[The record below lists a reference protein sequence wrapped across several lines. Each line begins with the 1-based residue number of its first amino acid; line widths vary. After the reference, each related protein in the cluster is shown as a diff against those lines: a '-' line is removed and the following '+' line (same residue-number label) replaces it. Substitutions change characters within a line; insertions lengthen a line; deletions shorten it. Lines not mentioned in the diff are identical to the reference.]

1 MRISDLS
8 SDVCSSDLDQRLVER
23 EIGKDRD
30 DAGGHHDRLAA
41 DLVAKPAE
49 EDETGDDDR
58 QRGGDEE
65 IGGGAIDPGDPFE
78 IEERIEM
85 RGETD
90 PRLHR
95 DQIGRASCRE
105 SGCQY
110 VSISGVAGTVKKKN
124 TTKKQN

>member
-65 IGGGAIDPGDPFE
+65 IGGGDIDPGDPFE

-85 RGETD
+85 SGE
-90 PRLHR
+90 
-95 DQIGRASCRE
+95 IGRASWRE
-105 SGCQY
+105 RVCKY
-110 VSISGVAGTVKKKN
+110 V
-124 TTKKQN
+124 

>member
-65 IGGGAIDPGDPFE
+65 IGGGAIDPGETFE
-78 IEERIEM
+78 LEERIEM
-85 RGETD
+85 RGEAD
-90 PRLHR
+90 HRLPCDRTERR
-95 DQIGRASCRE
+95 DKHDLQVPALAEGGRKSARLNSSHSCAS
-105 SGCQY
+105 
-110 VSISGVAGTVKKKN
+110 
-124 TTKKQN
+124 